1 MNIMKRE
8 SAERLH
14 YILKHYRKLAQ
25 KIQKLYPEE
34 ENLCR
39 AYQNLDKAFDEVI
52 NEESKFQVN
61 SL

>member
-1 MNIMKRE
+1 MDLIKRE
-8 SAERLH
+8 GGERLH
-14 YILKHYRKLAQ
+14 CILKHYRKLAK

-34 ENLCR
+34 ESLCR